1 MFKVTEFVVPEE
13 ISKIHIFELW
23 FITLAIYIMPAAFNE
38 ICMGDIMLQYSL
50 QYLLSANPGTWQG
63 EPGVP
68 LGEFAGSWERNLY
81 LRVGVPT
88 AYHML

>member
-50 QYLLSANPGTWQG
+50 
-63 EPGVP
+63 
-68 LGEFAGSWERNLY
+68 
-81 LRVGVPT
+81 
-88 AYHML
+88 